1 MVIEF
6 LSFALYVS
14 PSLKNINKAVY
25 DLRQANLVIVG
36 LSLMLPE
43 KKYLYIFFSCV
54 SFLLLQKDKSSLF
67 VILLI
72 FVSRHRAVNLFLQA
86 YNKSWISAEEH
97 SFEETL
103 VENLAVS
110 GEGGPAGI
118 SKSLK

>member
-25 DLRQANLVIVG
+25 DLRQADLVIVG

-43 KKYLYIFFSCV
+43 KKYLYIFSCV

-110 GEGGPAGI
+110 GEGGPADI